1 MNAFATLDFSEG
13 ESQLLIDVIADW
25 QIVDSGPGTPKLNEF
40 TRLRVVGAE
49 IDGVRFFPWDLPA
62 TLAQYAPQLTI
73 DNPAIQWL
81 DEEGNPL

>member
-1 MNAFATLDFSEG
+1 MIAYATLDVSD
-13 ESQLLIDVIADW
+13 ESGQFLIDVIADW
-25 QIVDSGPGTPKLNEF
+25 QIVDSGPGTPELNEF
-40 TRLRVVGAE
+40 TGLKVVGYE
-49 IDGVRFFPWDLPA
+49 INEVRFFPWDLPD